1 MRTAKRITTACLTAI
16 MIFQALAPSTEV
28 FAQELDAVMEASVSA
43 ARAAG
48 NTARSVQDA
57 VATALQD
64 ADQTTSDD
72 VATTPGADAGATEGG
87 DGSTNAGESQDST
100 TDGTTN
106 GDTPTE
112 GDASQDDAAADEG
125 AADGEQAD
133 DADADA
139 ADQANTAPTIATVE
153 DLRHALGDGNVIT
166 DDLGAVTAITFES
179 NADLIAISNTD
190 PAIYQNANIS
200 KGGSTGID
208 FDVCGAE
215 IVDGLGSLT
224 FQGFGSDAYPF
235 KGALNLGDRTLTVNK
250 TLFNNI
256 ELSDANSTVKLTW
269 KGTDAQPIVAAKVTG
284 ADKTLAATVTVGTP
298 KSDTEKDICKLA
310 SPLVGEVTG
319 ALTLNAT
326 YVTSANSPLAIDM
339 QSSTGNMGL
348 LVNTLAEGAS
358 LTLAGLALP
367 DKLDGT
373 PTINATA
380 ADANAGGLIGEAREG
395 ATVALP
401 TGIDVSALSV
411 AGKNAAGGLIGK
423 ATKLTLNIADGV
435 TVKPACNVGDKDS
448 ACSGGVIGDVSFAQ
462 GFIVKPNMFDLGK
475 LVTLGASQRAGA
487 LFGVADISNGD
498 IVVQG
503 GTYKSKFTLPEEVSF
518 NGSYGGLV
526 GKVFATAK
534 GVDESLRAFVV
545 QKDADKKTCS
555 IEFELAGKLSDTGGV
570 VGYVGDSADS
580 NSQPVAVV
588 LDGVTVACKG
598 DASARTDAG

>member
-64 ADQTTSDD
+64 ADQATSDD

-100 TDGTTN
+100 TDGTTS
-106 GDTPTE
+106 GDAPAE

-125 AADGEQAD
+125 AADEEQAD

-139 ADQANTAPTIATVE
+139 ADQADANYPIATVE
-153 DLRHALGDGNVIT
+153 ALRHALGDGNVIT
-166 DDLGAVTAITFES
+166 DDLGAVTAVTFES

-250 TLFNNI
+250 TVFNNI

-298 KSDTEKDICKLA
+298 KSDTEK
-310 SPLVGEVTG
+310 
-319 ALTLNAT
+319 
-326 YVTSANSPLAIDM
+326 
-339 QSSTGNMGL
+339 
-348 LVNTLAEGAS
+348 
-358 LTLAGLALP
+358 
-367 DKLDGT
+367 
-373 PTINATA
+373 
-380 ADANAGGLIGEAREG
+380 
-395 ATVALP
+395 
-401 TGIDVSALSV
+401 
-411 AGKNAAGGLIGK
+411 
-423 ATKLTLNIADGV
+423 
-435 TVKPACNVGDKDS
+435 
-448 ACSGGVIGDVSFAQ
+448 
-462 GFIVKPNMFDLGK
+462 
-475 LVTLGASQRAGA
+475 
-487 LFGVADISNGD
+487 
-498 IVVQG
+498 
-503 GTYKSKFTLPEEVSF
+503 
-518 NGSYGGLV
+518 
-526 GKVFATAK
+526 
-534 GVDESLRAFVV
+534 
-545 QKDADKKTCS
+545 
-555 IEFELAGKLSDTGGV
+555 
-570 VGYVGDSADS
+570 
-580 NSQPVAVV
+580 
-588 LDGVTVACKG
+588 
-598 DASARTDAG
+598 ASASSPRHLWARSRARSRLTQPT

>member
-215 IVDGLGSLT
+215 IVDGWVASR
-224 FQGFGSDAYPF
+224 SRASAAMP
-235 KGALNLGDRTLTVNK
+235 TLSK
-250 TLFNNI
+250 AR
-256 ELSDANSTVKLTW
+256 S
-269 KGTDAQPIVAAKVTG
+269 
-284 ADKTLAATVTVGTP
+284 
-298 KSDTEKDICKLA
+298 
-310 SPLVGEVTG
+310 
-319 ALTLNAT
+319 
-326 YVTSANSPLAIDM
+326 TSA
-339 QSSTGNMGL
+339 TG
-348 LVNTLAEGAS
+348 
-358 LTLAGLALP
+358 P
-367 DKLDGT
+367 
-373 PTINATA
+373 
-380 ADANAGGLIGEAREG
+380 
-395 ATVALP
+395 
-401 TGIDVSALSV
+401 
-411 AGKNAAGGLIGK
+411 
-423 ATKLTLNIADGV
+423 
-435 TVKPACNVGDKDS
+435 
-448 ACSGGVIGDVSFAQ
+448 
-462 GFIVKPNMFDLGK
+462 
-475 LVTLGASQRAGA
+475 
-487 LFGVADISNGD
+487 
-498 IVVQG
+498 
-503 GTYKSKFTLPEEVSF
+503 
-518 NGSYGGLV
+518 
-526 GKVFATAK
+526 
-534 GVDESLRAFVV
+534 
-545 QKDADKKTCS
+545 
-555 IEFELAGKLSDTGGV
+555 
-570 VGYVGDSADS
+570 
-580 NSQPVAVV
+580 
-588 LDGVTVACKG
+588 
-598 DASARTDAG
+598 